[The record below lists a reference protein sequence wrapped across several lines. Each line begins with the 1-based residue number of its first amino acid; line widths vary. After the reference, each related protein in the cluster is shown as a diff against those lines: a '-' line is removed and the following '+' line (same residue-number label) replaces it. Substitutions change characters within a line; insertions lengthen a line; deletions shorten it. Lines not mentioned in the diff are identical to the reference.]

1 VTKSIFVTY
10 DHYIKKKKFN
20 LIQQC
25 FSVQPMIRLRI
36 YVIIIN
42 KYDILPQLRRQNRA
56 PLLKDMVPT
65 LSVLSAE
72 KANYRF
78 AIKRIYWW
86 HSIFLYS
93 DSCHTQVF
101 VQMY

>member
-1 VTKSIFVTY
+1 VTKRIFHHIVR
-10 DHYIKKKKFN
+10 KKFN

-25 FSVQPMIRLRI
+25 FSIQLMIRLRI
-36 YVIIIN
+36 NLRNYNIN

-56 PLLKDMVPT
+56 LLLKDTVPT
-65 LSVLSAE
+65 LSILSAE

-86 HSIFLYS
+86 HSIFLYL
-93 DSCHTQVF
+93 DSYHTQVF